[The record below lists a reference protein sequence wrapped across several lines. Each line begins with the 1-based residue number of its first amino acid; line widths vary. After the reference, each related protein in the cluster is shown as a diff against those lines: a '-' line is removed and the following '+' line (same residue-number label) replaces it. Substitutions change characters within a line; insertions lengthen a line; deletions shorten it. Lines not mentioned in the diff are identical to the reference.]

1 MNDYEL
7 RRALFEYDIAI
18 TNVRQTDDLSL
29 KFNWHYIYLFA
40 KKYKA
45 TDKANVMFQ
54 TDFLEE
60 TYCDFLYN
68 NKDSKSNWRKL
79 KKKWHS
85 NL

>member
-18 TNVRQTDDLSL
+18 TNVRQTDDLGL
-29 KFNWHYIYLFA
+29 KFNWHYMYLFA
-40 KKYKA
+40 KIKHKA

-68 NKDSKSNWRKL
+68 KDSKLTGENGIVICL
-79 KKKWHS
+79 II
-85 NL
+85 